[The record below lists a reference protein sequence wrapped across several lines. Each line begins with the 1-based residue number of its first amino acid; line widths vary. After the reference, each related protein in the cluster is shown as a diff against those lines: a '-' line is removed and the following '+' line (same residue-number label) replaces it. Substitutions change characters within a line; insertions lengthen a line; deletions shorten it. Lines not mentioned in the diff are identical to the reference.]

1 VDLLKTLLAFVL
13 VITVAVGGVYAATN
27 RGLLPGGKFAK
38 IVSTFNWLKQS
49 PLGDVTAGPAGQ
61 VQMLSSRAEQTAS
74 QAGAVLGSHI
84 QADEDRTPLTQKA
97 FEYAR
102 YTYCH
107 EAVVDYESRYG
118 KPEPIV
124 Q

>member
-1 VDLLKTLLAFVL
+1 VEFIKSILAIIL
-13 VITVAVGGVYAATN
+13 VIAIAAGGIYAATN

-61 VQMLSSRAEQTAS
+61 VQVLSSRAEQTAS

-102 YTYCH
+102 YTYCR
-107 EAVVDYESRYG
+107 EAVIDYESRYG